1 MLNADRHSPSSRRVY
16 IHFAIYVIAVCALPI
31 SAKAENACKGT
42 VYLTFDTGH
51 MGVAS
56 LVAEVLHRQGVQAT
70 FFAADEHTQT
80 GGSSLDE
87 HWASWWRARVAEG
100 HEFASHTLH
109 HVYWRGDAGTARQPS
124 FKVRPTAG
132 PQAGQN
138 LTLTAAQYCAQIDAA
153 TQRLRTITG
162 KEPLPMFRAPG
173 GKTSPRLLRVAQSC
187 GYHHVGWTPAGFLGD
202 ELPSERYS
210 NAQLLQQ
217 ALRAIHDGDVLLA
230 HLGIWSRK
238 DPWAPAVLE
247 PLIQGLKERGL
258 CFRTL
263 REHPR
268 FQAGLTSDDAA
279 RSGSGRR

>member
-1 MLNADRHSPSSRRVY
+1 MPNADRHSPSSRRVY
-16 IHFAIYVIAVCALPI
+16 IHFAIYLIAVCALPI

-87 HWASWWRARVAEG
+87 HWAPWWRARVAEG

-124 FKVRPTAG
+124 FRVRPTAG

-153 TQRLRTITG
+153 TQRLRTTW
-162 KEPLPMFRAPG
+162 
-173 GKTSPRLLRVAQSC
+173 
-187 GYHHVGWTPAGFLGD
+187 Y
-202 ELPSERYS
+202 
-210 NAQLLQQ
+210 
-217 ALRAIHDGDVLLA
+217 
-230 HLGIWSRK
+230 
-238 DPWAPAVLE
+238 
-247 PLIQGLKERGL
+247 
-258 CFRTL
+258 
-263 REHPR
+263 
-268 FQAGLTSDDAA
+268 
-279 RSGSGRR
+279 GRNR